1 MSADEILTS
10 SDSGVV
16 RTLTWH
22 RPQQY
27 NALTIEVAEELHAAI
42 SKAERSEHIRAIVL
56 TGIGEHFSSGGDAR
70 SIIGAINESDD
81 AIAHLMHSFHELI
94 KSIWNS
100 PLPVIAAVQ
109 GIAYGGGFN
118 LALACD
124 MIVCSSNSRFCQV
137 FIKRG
142 LVPDLGG
149 AFLLPRLVG
158 LQRAKELMFLAPE
171 IDAQRAFELGI
182 INEIVA
188 DGDDVQARAIE
199 VATAV
204 AQHSPRAIALSKS
217 LINTSVGDL
226 SASLNMEAAV
236 QAVALSTPQVREGFE
251 RFL

>member
-1 MSADEILTS
+1 
-10 SDSGVV
+10 
-16 RTLTWH
+16 
-22 RPQQY
+22 
-27 NALTIEVAEELHAAI
+27 
-42 SKAERSEHIRAIVL
+42 
-56 TGIGEHFSSGGDAR
+56 
-70 SIIGAINESDD
+70 
-81 AIAHLMHSFHELI
+81 
-94 KSIWNS
+94 
-100 PLPVIAAVQ
+100 
-109 GIAYGGGFN
+109 
-118 LALACD
+118 